1 MTSYKLLDHWYFIL
15 KVLVALSQPEMT
27 SEEMA
32 FIKIGLNRLHV
43 LLFISLSV
51 MRDFDTKTST
61 MGKQC
66 DAKAVTGKENVLM
79 LKYHISLNMH
89 NYKNWS
95 FVIFN

>member
-1 MTSYKLLDHWYFIL
+1 
-15 KVLVALSQPEMT
+15 MT

-32 FIKIGLNRLHV
+32 LIKIGLDRLPV

-51 MRDFDTKTST
+51 MRYFDTKTST

-79 LKYHISLNMH
+79 
-89 NYKNWS
+89 
-95 FVIFN
+95 